1 MLFKNLEKCTED
13 SLKVELKG
21 EELSVI
27 LASLSGATIKGEH
40 AIMFA
45 KIYEKIQ
52 KALDKETEQ
61 LNAKL

>member
-1 MLFKNLEKCTED
+1 MLFKNLEKSTEG

-21 EELSVI
+21 EELNVI
-27 LASLSGATIKGEH
+27 LASLAGATIKGEH

-52 KALDKETEQ
+52 KALEKETEK

>member
-1 MLFKNLEKCTED
+1 
-13 SLKVELKG
+13 LKVELKG
-21 EELSVI
+21 EELNVI
-27 LASLSGATIKGEH
+27 LASLAGATIKGEH

-52 KALDKETEQ
+52 KALEKETEK